1 MNQRVSTNTYK
12 NKKVLVLGLGI
23 EGMDLSK
30 FLSSEGADLF
40 ISDQKSIQE
49 LRDSQ
54 EKSKLL
60 AGLPRSRLYLDGVI
74 PEDLQSFD
82 TIFASQGVPDHNPI
96 LIQARQA
103 NCIFHLCLN
112 FS

>member
-40 ISDQKSIQE
+40 ISDQKSI
-49 LRDSQ
+49 
-54 EKSKLL
+54 EKIDAKMNEEHQTNHR
-60 AGLPRSRLYLDGVI
+60 ATTKNQPK
-74 PEDLQSFD
+74 
-82 TIFASQGVPDHNPI
+82 
-96 LIQARQA
+96 
-103 NCIFHLCLN
+103 
-112 FS
+112 